1 MNENVLLI
9 GHRGANKEA
18 PENTLKSFRKAIELG
33 ADFIEFDVHITKDK
47 EIVIMHDENTYRTT
61 GHAGLIKE
69 MTLSEL
75 KELDCGDGEEIP
87 TLHEL
92 IDIAKN
98 KIGLQCEIKAEGLI
112 NELIS
117 ILGEKNLI
125 ETSIISSFNH
135 DELKKLKKKEPN
147 IKIAAL
153 EPTDSGWITDW
164 IHKKKIVDNAV
175 ENNFYGIH
183 PLYRLVDKD
192 LINYAHE
199 NGLKVNA
206 WTVDSKRAMEK
217 LIDQGIDG
225 IITNDIRKAK
235 QIFKQ

>member
-1 MNENVLLI
+1 MNNKILLI

-18 PENTLKSFRKAIELG
+18 PENTLKSFKKAIELG
-33 ADFIEFDVHITKDK
+33 ADYIEFDIHITKDK

-75 KELDCGDGEEIP
+75 KKLDCGEGEEVP

-92 IDIAKN
+92 INLAKN
-98 KIGLQCEIKAEGLI
+98 KVGLQCEIKVEGLVT
-112 NELIS
+112 ELLD
-117 ILGEKNLI
+117 ILRQESLI
-125 ETSIISSFNH
+125 ESTIISSFNH
-135 DELKKLKKKEPN
+135 DELKKVKKKEEN

-153 EPTDSGWITDW
+153 EPSGGGWITDW
-164 IHKKKIVDNAV
+164 IQKKRIVDNAV

-183 PLYRLVDKD
+183 PLYRLVDED
-192 LINYAHE
+192 LIDYAHE
-199 NGLKVNA
+199 NGLKMNA

-225 IITNDIRKAK
+225 IITNDIKKAK
-235 QIFKQ
+235 KILNR